1 MTNLLRNG
9 LIESILWLLI
19 DIEKRLSYSSLI
31 TMIWLIWL
39 MDIISVKIP
48 LIVKSWLFILYNKF
62 FCKGNKKNMKVK

>member
-39 MDIISVKIP
+39 MDIISVKTP
-48 LIVKSWLFILYNKF
+48 LIVNSWLFILYNKF
-62 FCKGNKKNMKVK
+62 FLQR